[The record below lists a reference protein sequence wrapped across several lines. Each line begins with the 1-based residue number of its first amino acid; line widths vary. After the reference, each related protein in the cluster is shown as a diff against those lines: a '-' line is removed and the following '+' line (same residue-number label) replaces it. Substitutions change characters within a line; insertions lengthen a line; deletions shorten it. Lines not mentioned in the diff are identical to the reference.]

1 MQQNLL
7 LAVGTALVTPNPLRS
22 ELEVTAQKL
31 IPNCKQQ

>member
-22 ELEVTAQKL
+22 ELEVTSAETHTKL
-31 IPNCKQQ
+31 